1 MISESDKET
10 IFEGLSFVFG
20 VFLYALCFNTFLI
33 PNDLVVSGFSGV
45 AIVTQKLFGWNNQ
58 IFIYVTNFV
67 LLGLS
72 FIFLNWKTTKKNI
85 VGSIMFP
92 LMITITTPVA
102 NFLNDKLIGDD
113 FIIILLFSI
122 ILYGV
127 SSGLIYRSGFSTGGS
142 DIIMQIINKYIHV
155 SESKAM
161 IFANSLII
169 IIGMLTFGFNKGV
182 YSFIIL
188 ITSTYF
194 IDKIMFGISDSKV
207 FYIYTK
213 RVRKIKK
220 LILEDFKTGLTIIP
234 SRGGYSLKR
243 GHMIMCVLSNHD
255 YYRFKEAILENP
267 NSVIL
272 ITGKGNE
279 TRQKYGKKYLPC
291 LTDTEYAKEALEEY
305 DKKIG

>member
-45 AIVTQKLFGWNNQ
+45 AIVTQRLFGWNNQ
-58 IFIYVTNFV
+58 MFIYVTNFV

-92 LMITITTPVA
+92 LMITITNPIA

-113 FIIILLFSI
+113 FLIILLFSI

-142 DIIMQIINKYIHV
+142 DIIMQIINKYIKV
-155 SESKAM
+155 GESKAM
-161 IFANSLII
+161 IVANSLII
-169 IIGMLTFGFNKGV
+169 LLGMIVFGFDKGV

-213 RVRKIKK
+213 KVRKIKK

-234 SRGGYSLKR
+234 SRGGYSKKR
-243 GHMIMCVLSNHD
+243 GHMIMCVVGNQD
-255 YYRFKEAILENP
+255 YYKFKERILEIDP
-267 NSVIL
+267 NAFIIINKCYEVNGGVKRSSFHFI
-272 ITGKGNE
+272 
-279 TRQKYGKKYLPC
+279 
-291 LTDTEYAKEALEEY
+291 
-305 DKKIG
+305 

>member
-1 MISESDKET
+1 MINESDKET
-10 IFEGLSFVFG
+10 IFEGLFFVFG

-45 AIVTQKLFGWNNQ
+45 AIVTQRLFGWNNQ
-58 IFIYVTNFV
+58 MFIYVTNFV

-92 LMITITTPVA
+92 LMITITNPIA
-102 NFLNDKLIGDD
+102 DFLNDKLIGDD
-113 FIIILLFSI
+113 FLIILLFSI
-122 ILYGV
+122 ILYGI

-142 DIIMQIINKYIHV
+142 DIIMQIINKYIKAG
-155 SESKAM
+155 ESKAM
-161 IFANSLII
+161 IVANSLII
-169 IIGMLTFGFNKGV
+169 LLGMIVFGFDKGV

-213 RVRKIKK
+213 KVRKIKK

-234 SRGGYSLKR
+234 SRGGYSKKR
-243 GHMIMCVLSNHD
+243 GHMIMCVVGNQD
-255 YYRFKEAILENP
+255 YYKFKERILEIDP
-267 NSVIL
+267 NAFIIINKCYEVNGGVKRSSFHFI
-272 ITGKGNE
+272 
-279 TRQKYGKKYLPC
+279 
-291 LTDTEYAKEALEEY
+291 
-305 DKKIG
+305 

>member
-45 AIVTQKLFGWNNQ
+45 AIVTQRLFGWNNQ
-58 IFIYVTNFV
+58 MFIYVTNFV

-113 FIIILLFSI
+113 FLIILLFAI
-122 ILYGV
+122 ILYGI
-127 SSGLIYRSGFSTGGS
+127 SSGLIYCSGFSTGGS
-142 DIIMQIINKYIHV
+142 DIIMQIINKYIKAG
-155 SESKAM
+155 ESKAM
-161 IFANSLII
+161 IVANSLII
-169 IIGMLTFGFNKGV
+169 LLGMIVFGFDKGV

-213 RVRKIKK
+213 KVRKIKK

-234 SRGGYSLKR
+234 SRGGYSKKR
-243 GHMIMCVLSNHD
+243 GHMIMCVVGNQD
-255 YYRFKEAILENP
+255 YYKFKERILEIDP
-267 NSVIL
+267 NAFIIINKCYEVNGGVKRSSFHFI
-272 ITGKGNE
+272 
-279 TRQKYGKKYLPC
+279 
-291 LTDTEYAKEALEEY
+291 
-305 DKKIG
+305 

>member
-92 LMITITTPVA
+92 LMITITNPIA

-122 ILYGV
+122 ILYGI

-142 DIIMQIINKYIHV
+142 DIIMQIINKYIKV
-155 SESKAM
+155 GESKAM
-161 IFANSLII
+161 IVANSLII
-169 IIGMLTFGFNKGV
+169 LLGMIVFGFDKGV

-213 RVRKIKK
+213 KVRKIKK

-234 SRGGYSLKR
+234 SRGGYSKKR
-243 GHMIMCVLSNHD
+243 GHMIMCVVGNQD
-255 YYRFKEAILENP
+255 YYKFKERILEIDP
-267 NSVIL
+267 NAFIIINKCYEVNGGVKRSSFHFI
-272 ITGKGNE
+272 
-279 TRQKYGKKYLPC
+279 
-291 LTDTEYAKEALEEY
+291 
-305 DKKIG
+305 

>member
-58 IFIYVTNFV
+58 MFIYVTNFV

-92 LMITITTPVA
+92 LMITITNPIA
-102 NFLNDKLIGDD
+102 DFLNDKLIGDD
-113 FIIILLFSI
+113 FLIILLFSI
-122 ILYGV
+122 ILYGI

-142 DIIMQIINKYIHV
+142 DIIMQIINKYIKV
-155 SESKAM
+155 GESKAM
-161 IFANSLII
+161 IVANSLII
-169 IIGMLTFGFNKGV
+169 LLGMIVFGFDKGV

-213 RVRKIKK
+213 KVRKIKK

-234 SRGGYSLKR
+234 SRGGYSKKR
-243 GHMIMCVLSNHD
+243 GHMIMCVVGNQD
-255 YYRFKEAILENP
+255 YYKFKERILEIDP
-267 NSVIL
+267 NAFIIINKCYEVNGGVKRSSFHFI
-272 ITGKGNE
+272 
-279 TRQKYGKKYLPC
+279 
-291 LTDTEYAKEALEEY
+291 
-305 DKKIG
+305 

>member
-58 IFIYVTNFV
+58 MFIYVTNFI

-92 LMITITTPVA
+92 LMITITNPIA
-102 NFLNDKLIGDD
+102 DFLNDKLIGDD

-142 DIIMQIINKYIHV
+142 DIIMQIINKYIKV
-155 SESKAM
+155 GESKAM
-161 IFANSLII
+161 IVANSLII
-169 IIGMLTFGFNKGV
+169 LLGMIVFGFDKGV

-213 RVRKIKK
+213 KVRKIKK

-234 SRGGYSLKR
+234 SRGGYSKKR
-243 GHMIMCVLSNHD
+243 GHMIMCVVGNQD
-255 YYRFKEAILENP
+255 YYKFKERILEIDP
-267 NSVIL
+267 NAFIIINKCYEVNGGVKRSSFHFI
-272 ITGKGNE
+272 
-279 TRQKYGKKYLPC
+279 
-291 LTDTEYAKEALEEY
+291 
-305 DKKIG
+305 

>member
-1 MISESDKET
+1 MINESDKET

-92 LMITITTPVA
+92 LMITITNPIA

-122 ILYGV
+122 ILYGI

-142 DIIMQIINKYIHV
+142 DIIMQIINKYIKV
-155 SESKAM
+155 GESKAM
-161 IFANSLII
+161 IVANSLII
-169 IIGMLTFGFNKGV
+169 LLGMIVFGFDKGV

-213 RVRKIKK
+213 KVRKIKK

-234 SRGGYSLKR
+234 SRGGYSKKR
-243 GHMIMCVLSNHD
+243 GHMIMCVVGNQD
-255 YYRFKEAILENP
+255 YYKFKERILEIDP
-267 NSVIL
+267 NAFIIINKCYEVNGGVKRSSFHFI
-272 ITGKGNE
+272 
-279 TRQKYGKKYLPC
+279 
-291 LTDTEYAKEALEEY
+291 
-305 DKKIG
+305 

>member
-58 IFIYVTNFV
+58 MFIYVTNFV

-92 LMITITTPVA
+92 LMITITTPIA

-142 DIIMQIINKYIHV
+142 DIIMQIINKYIKV
-155 SESKAM
+155 GESKAM
-161 IFANSLII
+161 IVANSLII
-169 IIGMLTFGFNKGV
+169 LLGMIVFGFDKGV

-213 RVRKIKK
+213 KVRKIKK

-234 SRGGYSLKR
+234 SRGGFSKKR
-243 GHMIMCVLSNHD
+243 GHMIMCVVGNQD
-255 YYRFKEAILENP
+255 YYKFKERILEIDP
-267 NSVIL
+267 NAFIIINKCYEVNGGVKRSSFHFI
-272 ITGKGNE
+272 
-279 TRQKYGKKYLPC
+279 
-291 LTDTEYAKEALEEY
+291 
-305 DKKIG
+305 

>member
-58 IFIYVTNFV
+58 MFIYVTNFV

-92 LMITITTPVA
+92 LMITITNPIA

-142 DIIMQIINKYIHV
+142 DIIMQIINKYIKV
-155 SESKAM
+155 GESKAM
-161 IFANSLII
+161 IVANSLII
-169 IIGMLTFGFNKGV
+169 LLGMIVFGFDKGV

-213 RVRKIKK
+213 KVRKIKK

-234 SRGGYSLKR
+234 SRGGYSKKR
-243 GHMIMCVLSNHD
+243 GHMIMCVVGNQD
-255 YYRFKEAILENP
+255 YYKFKERILEIDP
-267 NSVIL
+267 NAFIIINKCYEVNGGVKRSSFHFI
-272 ITGKGNE
+272 
-279 TRQKYGKKYLPC
+279 
-291 LTDTEYAKEALEEY
+291 
-305 DKKIG
+305 

>member
-1 MISESDKET
+1 MINESDKET

-45 AIVTQKLFGWNNQ
+45 AIVTQRLFGWNPQ
-58 IFIYVTNFV
+58 VFIYVTNFI
-67 LLGLS
+67 LLGIS

-92 LMITITTPVA
+92 LMITITTPIA

-142 DIIMQIINKYIHV
+142 DIIMQIINKYIKV
-155 SESKAM
+155 GESKAM
-161 IFANSLII
+161 IVANSLII
-169 IIGMLTFGFNKGV
+169 LLGMIVFGFDKGV

-213 RVRKIKK
+213 KVRKIKK

-234 SRGGYSLKR
+234 SRGGYSKKR
-243 GHMIMCVLSNHD
+243 GHMIMCVVGNQD
-255 YYRFKEAILENP
+255 YYKFKERILEIDP
-267 NSVIL
+267 NAFIIINKCYEVNGGVKRSSFHFI
-272 ITGKGNE
+272 
-279 TRQKYGKKYLPC
+279 
-291 LTDTEYAKEALEEY
+291 
-305 DKKIG
+305 

>member
-58 IFIYVTNFV
+58 MFIYVTNFV

-113 FIIILLFSI
+113 FLIILLFSI

-142 DIIMQIINKYIHV
+142 DIIMQIINKYIKV
-155 SESKAM
+155 GESKAM
-161 IFANSLII
+161 IVANSLII
-169 IIGMLTFGFNKGV
+169 LLGMIVFGFDKGV

-213 RVRKIKK
+213 KVRKIKK

-234 SRGGYSLKR
+234 SRGGYSKKR
-243 GHMIMCVLSNHD
+243 GHMIMCVVGNQD
-255 YYRFKEAILENP
+255 YYKFKERILEIDP
-267 NSVIL
+267 NAFIIINKCYEVNGGVKRSSFHFI
-272 ITGKGNE
+272 
-279 TRQKYGKKYLPC
+279 
-291 LTDTEYAKEALEEY
+291 
-305 DKKIG
+305 

>member
-45 AIVTQKLFGWNNQ
+45 AIVTQRLFGWNNQ
-58 IFIYVTNFV
+58 MFIYVTNFV

-92 LMITITTPVA
+92 LMITITNPIA
-102 NFLNDKLIGDD
+102 DFLNDKLIGDD

-122 ILYGV
+122 ILYGI

-142 DIIMQIINKYIHV
+142 DIIMQIINKYIKAG
-155 SESKAM
+155 ESKAM
-161 IFANSLII
+161 IVANSLII
-169 IIGMLTFGFNKGV
+169 LLGMIVFGFDKGV

-213 RVRKIKK
+213 KVRKIKK

-234 SRGGYSLKR
+234 SRGGYSKKR
-243 GHMIMCVLSNHD
+243 GHMIMCVVGNQD
-255 YYRFKEAILENP
+255 YYKFKERILEIDP
-267 NSVIL
+267 NAFIIINKCYEVNGGVKRSSFHFI
-272 ITGKGNE
+272 
-279 TRQKYGKKYLPC
+279 
-291 LTDTEYAKEALEEY
+291 
-305 DKKIG
+305 

>member
-92 LMITITTPVA
+92 LMITITNPIA
-102 NFLNDKLIGDD
+102 DFLNDKLIGDD
-113 FIIILLFSI
+113 FLIILLFSI
-122 ILYGV
+122 ILYGI

-142 DIIMQIINKYIHV
+142 DIIMQIINKYIKAG
-155 SESKAM
+155 ESKAM
-161 IFANSLII
+161 IVANSLII
-169 IIGMLTFGFNKGV
+169 LLGMIVFGFDKGV

-213 RVRKIKK
+213 KVRKIKK

-234 SRGGYSLKR
+234 SRGGYSKKR
-243 GHMIMCVLSNHD
+243 GHMIMCVVGNQD
-255 YYRFKEAILENP
+255 YYKFKERILEIDP
-267 NSVIL
+267 NAFIIINKCYEVNGGVKRSSFHFI
-272 ITGKGNE
+272 
-279 TRQKYGKKYLPC
+279 
-291 LTDTEYAKEALEEY
+291 
-305 DKKIG
+305 

>member
-1 MISESDKET
+1 MINESDKET
-10 IFEGLSFVFG
+10 IFEGLFFVFG

-45 AIVTQKLFGWNNQ
+45 AIVTQRLFGWNPQ
-58 IFIYVTNFV
+58 VFIYVTNFI
-67 LLGLS
+67 LLGVS

-142 DIIMQIINKYIHV
+142 DIIMQIINKYIKAG
-155 SESKAM
+155 ESKAM
-161 IFANSLII
+161 IVANSLII
-169 IIGMLTFGFNKGV
+169 LLGMIVFGFDKGV

-213 RVRKIKK
+213 KVRKIKK

-234 SRGGYSLKR
+234 SRGGYSQKR
-243 GHMIMCVLSNHD
+243 GHMIMCVVGNQD
-255 YYRFKEAILENP
+255 YYKFKERILEIDP
-267 NSVIL
+267 NAFIIINKCYEVNGGVKRSSFHFI
-272 ITGKGNE
+272 
-279 TRQKYGKKYLPC
+279 
-291 LTDTEYAKEALEEY
+291 
-305 DKKIG
+305 

>member
-1 MISESDKET
+1 MISETDKET

-20 VFLYALCFNTFLI
+20 IFLYALCFNMFLI
-33 PNDLVVSGFSGV
+33 PNDLVVCGFSGV
-45 AIVTQKLFGWNNQ
+45 SIVTQKLFGWNPQ
-58 IFIYVTNFV
+58 VFIYITNF
-67 LLGLS
+67 LLLIVS
-72 FIFLNWKTTKKNI
+72 LIFLKWKITKRNI
-85 VGSIMFP
+85 AGSIMFP
-92 LMITITTPVA
+92 LMLTITTPMA
-102 NFLNDKLIGDD
+102 KFLNNHIIGDD
-113 FIIILLFSI
+113 FLIILLFSI

-127 SSGLIYRSGFSTGGS
+127 SNGLIYRSGFSTGGS

-255 YYRFKEAILENP
+255 YYRFKEAILEIDP
-267 NSVIL
+267 QAFI
-272 ITGKGNE
+272 ITTKCFEVSGGVK
-279 TRQKYGKKYLPC
+279 RSSFHF
-291 LTDTEYAKEALEEY
+291 
-305 DKKIG
+305 I